1 MLHLVSPRLLAVS
14 FFFFFFLVLLHPYAV
29 SCVRDQGAPTLA
41 AMVVRREPKRLV
53 PLPSLVLLFS
63 TVLGARPC
71 VPSRGGWCTA
81 SFLPFPCNSVFFLG
95 LILETLRI
103 GGNEIS
109 SNIIIH
115 VDGMGGGDQG
125 EEEGRYVFGECW

>member
-14 FFFFFFLVLLHPYAV
+14 LFFFFYLVLLHPYAL

-53 PLPSLVLLFS
+53 LLPSLVLLFS

-71 VPSRGGWCTA
+71 VPSRGVVVHCVVSSVSMQF
-81 SFLPFPCNSVFFLG
+81 SFFFGFNS
-95 LILETLRI
+95 
-103 GGNEIS
+103 GNPENSEGTKSHQIS
-109 SNIIIH
+109 SSTW
-115 VDGMGGGDQG
+115 MGWG
-125 EEEGRYVFGECW
+125 EGTRAKRKDECW